1 MCELWR
7 STCPKKNGGEIQNN
21 ANESAVENG
30 MHPHVRLYLREK
42 LLKAKEQLQNVRS
55 ALEVEGKLLKTLDTI
70 ERAEHARLVAVETDR
85 RDRLQK
91 ELDSQ
96 TDIYQNKSARME
108 RERTELNFSKEDL
121 QVERIALRKKRDEL
135 SAKRDR
141 LFSEMEALS
150 KTRDQWKQMKDLSQL
165 PPRAQQFVLRYLD
178 PLSFARVLNVCKAW
192 NWSLSKPQNWLWVQ
206 RRNFRDEFHIP
217 PQPPQVRVEPIPKST
232 ISMKMDPVKSRG
244 FLKKKQEIQIDKEDM
259 YRTCMETVQKKLAQA
274 SQDSEDVQDR
284 VNADDELIKFLE
296 KGMHEKMTKHGE
308 LAVKSFNLRQSLS
321 DSATSKRSMSNKI
334 SELDVQIESE
344 KKLITTL
351 KVQAH
356 NAEAQR
362 QKNLKLQTDL
372 ISASSDDVEAD
383 LEKLREHKKK
393 LVKALIQL
401 RGQTKKRTQE
411 HEKFEERIKVLKQ
424 KQSSDNRSDT
434 SDLP

>member
-1 MCELWR
+1 L
-7 STCPKKNGGEIQNN
+7 
-21 ANESAVENG
+21 
-30 MHPHVRLYLREK
+30 
-42 LLKAKEQLQNVRS
+42 
-55 ALEVEGKLLKTLDTI
+55 
-70 ERAEHARLVAVETDR
+70 
-85 RDRLQK
+85 
-91 ELDSQ
+91 
-96 TDIYQNKSARME
+96 
-108 RERTELNFSKEDL
+108 
-121 QVERIALRKKRDEL
+121 
-135 SAKRDR
+135 
-141 LFSEMEALS
+141 
-150 KTRDQWKQMKDLSQL
+150 
-165 PPRAQQFVLRYLD
+165 
-178 PLSFARVLNVCKAW
+178 
-192 NWSLSKPQNWLWVQ
+192 
-206 RRNFRDEFHIP
+206 
-217 PQPPQVRVEPIPKST
+217 
-232 ISMKMDPVKSRG
+232 
-244 FLKKKQEIQIDKEDM
+244 
-259 YRTCMETVQKKLAQA
+259 
-274 SQDSEDVQDR
+274 EDVEDR
-284 VNADDELIKFLE
+284 VNADDELIKFLD

-383 LEKLREHKKK
+383 LEKLRKHKKK